1 MAGSGLAHFV
11 RRLAADHA
19 IAEAV
24 GTTPEAVNAR
34 RAETREL
41 SRRQLLGGA
50 AAVAGAASLAQVPF
64 AHRADAAGAPRI
76 AIIGAGISG
85 LAAALRLQDSGLAS
99 TVYEANTRIGGR
111 MYSNTTTW
119 ASGQVSEWGGELIDT
134 GHKTVQTL
142 AKRFNLPL
150 DDLVQAEPQHA
161 EQTFYFFGQYYP
173 YKQATSDFQAVH
185 NAVQADMQTF
195 TWPVTYDNPQPGGGT
210 ALSNLSLYD
219 WIETRVPGGH
229 SSPMGAL
236 LDVAYN
242 EEYGGE
248 TSDQTALNILGLLAY
263 QPSPG
268 NFSIFG
274 LSDERFHIRGG
285 NQQLP
290 QAMAAALAKGSVK
303 TGWQL
308 TALARNSD
316 GTQTL
321 TLTTGGRTQTVT
333 ADHTILAVPL
343 GVLQR
348 LDFSK
353 ANFDSIKRGQIANMR
368 MGHDCKLQLQFTS
381 RLWNGTG
388 PWPNI
393 STGESYSD
401 TGYMNTWEASRAQAG
416 AEGILVDYT
425 GGNVAAS
432 FNPSMPF
439 SDQSNPYVT
448 RAAKTFLGQIE
459 PVYPG
464 LTKSWNGR
472 STLSAWHVNP
482 YAYGA
487 YSYWPTGYCH
497 LYAGYEGKRQGSVHF
512 AGEHCS
518 IDYQGY
524 MEGGATEG
532 QRAAVELLGD
542 LGLK

>member
-50 AAVAGAASLAQVPF
+50 AAVAGAASLAQFPF

-210 ALSNLSLYD
+210 VLSNLNLYE

-248 TSDQTALNILGLLAY
+248 TNDQTALNILGLLAY
-263 QPSPG
+263 QPSPA

-290 QAMAAALAKGSVK
+290 KAIAAALPPGTVNPN
-303 TGWQL
+303 WRL
-308 TALARNSD
+308 TAVKANND

-321 TLTTGGRTQTVT
+321 TFSASGKTTTVVT
-333 ADHTILAVPL
+333 DHTVLALPL

-348 LDFSK
+348 LDLSRAGLDNRK
-353 ANFDSIKRGQIANMR
+353 KGRIANMR
-368 MGHDCKLQLQFTS
+368 MGHNSKLQLQF
-381 RLWNGTG
+381 
-388 PWPNI
+388 
-393 STGESYSD
+393 
-401 TGYMNTWEASRAQAG
+401 
-416 AEGILVDYT
+416 
-425 GGNVAAS
+425 
-432 FNPSMPF
+432 
-439 SDQSNPYVT
+439 
-448 RAAKTFLGQIE
+448 
-459 PVYPG
+459 
-464 LTKSWNGR
+464 
-472 STLSAWHVNP
+472 
-482 YAYGA
+482 
-487 YSYWPTGYCH
+487 
-497 LYAGYEGKRQGSVHF
+497 
-512 AGEHCS
+512 
-518 IDYQGY
+518 
-524 MEGGATEG
+524 
-532 QRAAVELLGD
+532 
-542 LGLK
+542 